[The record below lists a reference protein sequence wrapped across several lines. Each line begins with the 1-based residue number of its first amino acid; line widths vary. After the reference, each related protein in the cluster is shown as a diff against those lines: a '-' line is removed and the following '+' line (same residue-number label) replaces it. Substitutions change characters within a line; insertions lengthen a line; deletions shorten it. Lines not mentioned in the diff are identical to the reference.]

1 MFHQFDTS
9 SKSWIS
15 RHPPTVI
22 DPEAN
27 LGQLILTVLDRN
39 PEKTLQIDADTG
51 REMTAAQMRLRAIRV
66 AQNLTALG
74 FRKGD
79 MAAVVCSNSENLA
92 PLVLG
97 LWMVGIPFISLPVGF
112 NGDDLGHLMGLVQPK
127 LVFCDDAVHKMT
139 LEGIG
144 KGLKMKPV
152 VFAVESEMESIR
164 KVDELLEVTGKEEE
178 FVPQHHGDMRD
189 LIGIILCTSGT
200 TGRPKGVAVSQA
212 HIAVVLGRPVK
223 QNDSDLVF
231 NFSPLYWGT
240 GLFALLNSIST
251 GTTRIVTRNSFSE
264 EGFYDVL
271 SKFRPTLFF
280 TPPSHAILLLE
291 HPRVKEADFSCLK
304 SWSLSGSIASPQLR
318 KRIEEKLSNGTTVNS
333 YASSEIGLIA
343 MDAIRKKEGSVG
355 LLMPHLNA
363 KVVDENGK
371 AVGPR
376 EQGELLLKTS
386 IPFMGYYNDEEAN
399 RELMTED
406 GWIRTGDIGYLD
418 EEAFVYLIDR
428 KKDVIKYR
436 GYQMS
441 PIDLEAIVEKIEG
454 VQQVCVVGVPEMD
467 GTSDLATAV
476 IVRRN
481 GSTLTEEE
489 VVKQVE
495 EQVSDHKRLRG
506 GVFFWE
512 ELPLSSTGKVLRR
525 DVKQLLIEAS
535 LL

>member
-1 MFHQFDTS
+1 MFHQFDPTT
-9 SKSWIS
+9 KSWIS
-15 RHPPTVI
+15 RHPAPVL

-27 LGQLILTVLDRN
+27 IGRLILTILDRN
-39 PEKTLQIDADTG
+39 PEKVLQIDADTE
-51 REMTAAQMRLRAIRV
+51 REMTAAEMRLRAIRV

-79 MAAVVCSNSENLA
+79 MAAVICSNSENLA

-97 LWMVGIPFISLPVGF
+97 LWMVGLPFISLPVGF

-127 LVFCDDAVHKMT
+127 VVFCDDAVYKT
-139 LEGIG
+139 ALEGAG
-144 KGLKMKPV
+144 KALKMKPV

-164 KVDELLEVTGKEEE
+164 KVDELLESTGKEEQFE
-178 FVPQHHGDMRD
+178 PEYQGDMREM
-189 LIGIILCTSGT
+189 IGIILCTSGT

-223 QNDSDLVF
+223 GNDSDLVF

-240 GLFALLNSIST
+240 GLFALLNSLST
-251 GTTRIVTRNSFSE
+251 GTTRIVTRSGFNE
-264 EGFYDVL
+264 DVFYDVL
-271 SKFRPTLFF
+271 ERYRPTHFF
-280 TPPSHAILLLE
+280 TPPSHAILLLDHSRME
-291 HPRVKEADFSCLK
+291 QADFSCLK

-318 KRIEEKLSNGTTVNS
+318 RRIEEKLSNGKTVNN

-363 KVVDENGK
+363 KVVDESDS

-386 IPFMGYYNDEEAN
+386 LPFLGYYNDEEAN

-418 EEAFVYLIDR
+418 EEGFVYLVDR

-441 PIDLEAIVEKIEG
+441 PIDLEVVVEKIEG
-454 VQQVCVVGVPEMD
+454 VQQVCVVGIPEMD
-467 GTSDLATAV
+467 GTSDLAAAV
-476 IVRRN
+476 IVRGP
-481 GSTLTEEE
+481 GSDLTEEE

-495 EQVSDHKRLRG
+495 EKVSDHKRLRG
-506 GVFFWE
+506 GVFFWKD
-512 ELPLSSTGKVLRR
+512 LPLSSTGKVLRR
-525 DVKQLLIEAS
+525 KVKEMLIERNG
-535 LL
+535 L